1 MLDQHATA
9 EPEVE
14 HREAQTAECAPAIRF
29 KRRHDDLPP
38 LIELGRKLDL
48 ASWLCQGWNYV
59 TLFHQILKLNHFITD
74 YATAR
79 IPDAR
84 DPVIPALRKA
94 EAVSFHPDAQ
104 PA

>member
-1 MLDQHATA
+1 
-9 EPEVE
+9 
-14 HREAQTAECAPAIRF
+14 
-29 KRRHDDLPP
+29 
-38 LIELGRKLDL
+38 LDL
-48 ASWLCQGWNYV
+48 ASWLRQGWNYV
-59 TLFHQILKLNHFITD
+59 TLFHQILNLNHVITD